1 MSLAKAPVVFISGGS
16 RGIGLAV
23 ALALA
28 RVGAK
33 VTIAAK
39 TKKLI
44 FWDLLRATPHPK
56 LPGTIYTAAE
66 DVEKA
71 GGQALPLVVDIR
83 SNEAVE
89 ELARA
94 WNLLASA
101 RHIVENSEWTTAS
114 KFGGIDIVINNAS
127 AISLTTSD
135 KTSMKTYDLMNSI
148 NSRGTYL
155 VTKTAVPH
163 LLESSK
169 KGRNPHILTFSPP
182 LEGNLTAEVLGPMG
196 AYAIAKVGM
205 SLATLAFAGELRGKV
220 ASNALWPLTYIST
233 EAIRLI
239 MSEEGRQLARD
250 PSIMAD
256 AAFAMLNKPS
266 ASYTGQFEVDEIF
279 LRKDQGYV
287 EFENNLDLS
296 RRKFELII
304 QTFNFSLRYNSKKLS
319 EYGLV
324 PFSEL
329 QEDLFIPQW
338 VRDQVEQLRS
348 EDPTSKGL

>member
-1 MSLAKAPVVFISGGS
+1 M
-16 RGIGLAV
+16 RGKGKCLGV
-23 ALALA
+23 NEE
-28 RVGAK
+28 
-33 VTIAAK
+33 
-39 TKKLI
+39 LI
-44 FWDLLRATPHPK
+44 LELNCRATIHPK

-66 DVEKA
+66 EVEKA

-89 ELARA
+89 EVDIHGSRGIRRDG
-94 WNLLASA
+94 LLNVFSFCGQAM
-101 RHIVENSEWTTAS
+101 EQTAS
-114 KFGGIDIVINNAS
+114 KFGGIDIVVNNAS

-163 LLESSK
+163 LLESAK

-182 LEGNLTAEVLGPMG
+182 LEGNLTPEALGPMG

-205 SLATLAFAGELRGKV
+205 SLATLGFAGELKGKV

-250 PSIMAD
+250 PTIMAD

-266 ASYTGQFEVDEIF
+266 ASYTGQFEIDEIF
-279 LRKDQGYV
+279 LRRDQG
-287 EFENNLDLS
+287 
-296 RRKFELII
+296 
-304 QTFNFSLRYNSKKLS
+304 YNSKKLS
-319 EYGLV
+319 EYGRV
-324 PFSEL
+324 PFAEL

-338 VRDQVEQLRS
+338 VRDQVQRLR
-348 EDPTSKGL
+348 EDDPTSKGL

>member
-1 MSLAKAPVVFISGGS
+1 MSLAKAPVVFISGSS

-39 TKKLI
+39 T
-44 FWDLLRATPHPK
+44 ATIHPK

-66 DVEKA
+66 EVEKA

-89 ELARA
+89 EAM
-94 WNLLASA
+94 
-101 RHIVENSEWTTAS
+101 EQTAS
-114 KFGGIDIVINNAS
+114 KFGGIDIVVNNAS

-163 LLESSK
+163 LLESAK

-182 LEGNLTAEVLGPMG
+182 PEGNLTPEALGPMG

-205 SLATLAFAGELRGKV
+205 SLATLGFAGELKGKV

-250 PSIMAD
+250 PTIMAD

-266 ASYTGQFEVDEIF
+266 ASYTGQFEIDEIF
-279 LRKDQGYV
+279 LRRDQG
-287 EFENNLDLS
+287 
-296 RRKFELII
+296 
-304 QTFNFSLRYNSKKLS
+304 YNSKKLS
-319 EYGLV
+319 KYGRV
-324 PFSEL
+324 PFAEL

-338 VRDQVEQLRS
+338 VRDQVQRLR
-348 EDPTSKGL
+348 EDDPTSKGL